1 MAAERMTIPGQERLT
16 EELRQAAARDALGH
30 AVILSGSGDLLAAAR
45 FVAAAMECEGPDRP
59 CGQCGPCRKV
69 LRGIHPDVAVVE
81 DPEHRNVAVE
91 VLRRAAPLEG
101 AGLLTIQKGH
111 IALTQRGF
119 LLSNAII
126 AKLLE

>member
-45 FVAAAMECEGPDRP
+45 FVAAAMECEGPGRP

-69 LRGIHPDVAVVE
+69 LRGIHPDVAVV
-81 DPEHRNVAVE
+81 
-91 VLRRAAPLEG
+91 
-101 AGLLTIQKGH
+101 
-111 IALTQRGF
+111 
-119 LLSNAII
+119 
-126 AKLLE
+126 